1 MSYGS
6 NYSRHE
12 EEEEAVDAINQ
23 QKLIL
28 TNPKTL
34 QTPTNTVLTVSLPQ
48 SSSRNQQNTFG
59 GLTTELFGPRPVAD

>member
-34 QTPTNTVLTVSLPQ
+34 QTPTEHGAYCCPPPIIIQKSAKHFWWTHHGTVWA
-48 SSSRNQQNTFG
+48 
-59 GLTTELFGPRPVAD
+59 TTCG